1 MATLGGVHDSEASQ
15 NSVEIDSLARFAV
28 EEHNKK
34 ENALLE
40 FARVVKAEEQVVS
53 GTMYHLTIEAIEAG
67 KKNIYEA
74 KVWVKPW
81 LNFMELKEFKHAGDV
96 PVFTS
101 SDLGVLKG
109 TVTNYNYPSFNLSDD
124 KMATLGG
131 VHDSE
136 ASQNSVE
143 IESLARFAVE
153 EHNKKENALL
163 EFARVVKAKEQV
175 VSGTMHHL
183 TIEAIEAGKKNIY
196 EAKVWVKPWL
206 NFMELKEFK
215 HAGDVPVFT
224 SSDLGV
230 LKDGHGPGWQ
240 SVPVHDPS
248 VQDAANHALKSIQQS
263 SNSLFPYNLQEIVH
277 ANAEVEDD
285 SAKFDLLLKVK
296 RGSAEEKLKVVVHK
310 NSEGTYHLNRMEP
323 HL

>member
-1 MATLGGVHDSEASQ
+1 MIFLRISFLLISLARTVTITNYPSFNFSDDKMATLGGVHDSEASQ

-34 ENALLE
+34 ENA
-40 FARVVKAEEQVVS
+40 
-53 GTMYHLTIEAIEAG
+53 M
-67 KKNIYEA
+67 
-74 KVWVKPW
+74 
-81 LNFMELKEFKHAGDV
+81 
-96 PVFTS
+96 
-101 SDLGVLKG
+101 
-109 TVTNYNYPSFNLSDD
+109 
-124 KMATLGG
+124 
-131 VHDSE
+131 
-136 ASQNSVE
+136 
-143 IESLARFAVE
+143 
-153 EHNKKENALL
+153 L